1 MTTWNPEASG
11 CDPYPK
17 LEPPVGVSS
26 RSGCGLPGA
35 AACSCCR
42 SCSCSCSCSWRLS
55 CVSIAISLMASA
67 WLLLSC
73 APTSSAPLVSIREET
88 RRESTPACERER
100 ERGRGRGNERKEPA
114 QSRTEHARRSP
125 RSQDAVQ
132 RPGRSHSS
140 VRRTREFRGL
150 DEAAKGDRAAQCV
163 PRSTPP
169 RRHGWG
175 WEPGAMRA
183 AGSGARRGK

>member
-1 MTTWNPEASG
+1 M
-11 CDPYPK
+11 
-17 LEPPVGVSS
+17 
-26 RSGCGLPGA
+26 
-35 AACSCCR
+35 
-42 SCSCSCSCSWRLS
+42 
-55 CVSIAISLMASA
+55 
-67 WLLLSC
+67 
-73 APTSSAPLVSIREET
+73 
-88 RRESTPACERER
+88 
-100 ERGRGRGNERKEPA
+100 EPA

-175 WEPGAMRA
+175 TANPERCELAAERGGASDQSF
-183 AGSGARRGK
+183 AGGNCE